1 MRKNAFCDSIAF
13 FVLLSFVVV
22 GIKTAILIYCAQF
35 FIQIFSVVDY
45 FKREKCF
52 GVAIVLTRSRELP

>member
-1 MRKNAFCDSIAF
+1 MIKNVFYDLIAF

-22 GIKTAILIYCAQF
+22 EIKTPI
-35 FIQIFSVVDY
+35 FIQIFSAVNY

-52 GVAIVLTRSRELP
+52 GVAIVLTRSKELP